1 MLKPEYFEDGY
12 DFHPVIREIISRIHT
27 EGPVD
32 GSSLET
38 LAFIKDLHPEM
49 LNGDE
54 ATLLSTMGLFYKT
67 GEPKNLFELVY
78 SLFSA
83 SIEEVLGEKYTPI
96 QSDAFVCIRENA
108 VFSFSA
114 PTSTGKSF
122 LFQQLIDGVD
132 GDAIIVV
139 PSRALLA
146 EYIGKIAGN
155 TGNDVLV
162 LPFIEIVN
170 TKHTRKRIFVITP
183 ERGNELFKY
192 IDQTNVQLFLFD
204 EAQLTEDG
212 IRGMKFDSFVRRVNR
227 RYPQIKKVFAHP
239 FIENPEA
246 QIVKNELGEGVAK
259 KYDQNTVGKLF
270 VTHKNG
276 RFFYFS
282 PYDMDHGEVAEYHGD
297 VVYDVIKRGGTC
309 LFYVSKS
316 SIYDGAIEREFEPYI
331 RLCREIRNPEAL
343 KLVDELNTYFG
354 TTSRKRSQLVEYMKR
369 GIVIH
374 HGSIPLKARFII
386 ENFVNMGFAK
396 LCFSTSTLIQ
406 GINMPFDLVWVHN
419 NRFSGNRNKAAL
431 DLKNLIGR
439 AGRMSVIKDKFDYGY
454 VVVEAGSLGSFKKR
468 FNEKPYISSISL
480 LDSNNEEYSPDFQD
494 EVDAIVNDTFNDTL
508 NLTQVQVE
516 RLVNSSN
523 EGCIEFILD
532 YLMPNGKPI
541 TAAAYYKIDDTERK
555 AIKNAFQ
562 QIYMSQLRRQ
572 TLTVA
577 EKSILSTAIPILLWK
592 IQGKSFAEIVSLRY
606 SFISKRDERRCL
618 RKQLRDGIIS
628 EEKYQRELE
637 SLTARFSCQA
647 QQLPNVKARSVT
659 LFKNESVMNLE
670 YDLVIYDTYDY
681 LDKVISLSLKD
692 PLCAAFRLYFEE
704 TGDVRA
710 KAFSNYI
717 AYGTDDEMEIWLQKY
732 GFEFEDIEW
741 LKPCIDSIS
750 EEEIV
755 FNDLIYNEIE
765 EEGKLEAV
773 KRYLNEG

>member
-1 MLKPEYFEDGY
+1 MLRPEYFEEGF
-12 DFHPVIREIISRIHT
+12 DFRPIIRDIINKIHT

-32 GSSLET
+32 GSSMET
-38 LAFIKDLHPEM
+38 LAFIKEQHPDM
-49 LNGDE
+49 LKGDE

-67 GEPKNLFELVY
+67 GEPKNLYELVY

-83 SIEEVLGEKYTPI
+83 SIEEVLGKKYTPI
-96 QSDAFVCIRENA
+96 QSDAYVCIRENA
-108 VFSFSA
+108 IFSFSA

-146 EYIGKIAGN
+146 EYIGKIASN

-183 ERGNELFKY
+183 ERGNELFKH
-192 IDQTNVQLFLFD
+192 IDRTNVQLFLFD

-227 RYPQIKKVFAHP
+227 KYPPIKKVFAHP
-239 FIENPEA
+239 FIENPGA
-246 QIVKNELGEGVAK
+246 QIVKNDLGDGVAK
-259 KYDQNTVGKLF
+259 KYEQNTVGKLF

-282 PYDMDHGEVAEYHGD
+282 PYDMEHGAMAKYHGD
-297 VVYDVIKRGGTC
+297 VVYDVIKRGGSC
-309 LFYVSKS
+309 LFYVSKT
-316 SIYDGAIEREFEPYI
+316 SIYDSAIEREFEPYI
-331 RLCREIRNPEAL
+331 SLCREIKNPEAL
-343 KLVDELNTYFG
+343 KLVDEMNTYFG

-386 ENFVNMGFAK
+386 EKFVNMGFAK

-419 NRFSGNRNKAAL
+419 NRFSGNPNKAAL

-439 AGRMSVIKDKFDYGY
+439 AGRMSKAKDKFDYGY
-454 VVVEAGSLGSFKKR
+454 VVIEAGSLGSFKKR
-468 FNEKPYISSISL
+468 FNEKSYISTISL
-480 LDSNNEEYSPDFQD
+480 LDSNNEEYSADYQD
-494 EVDAIVNDTFNDTL
+494 EVDAIVNDTFNDNL
-508 NLTQVQVE
+508 NLTQVQVY
-516 RLVNSSN
+516 RLVDSNN
-523 EGCIEFILD
+523 EGWIEFILD

-541 TAAAYYKIDDTERK
+541 TAAAYYKIDDAIRK
-555 AIKNAFQ
+555 QIKNAFQ
-562 QIYMSQLRRQ
+562 QIYVSQLRRRD
-572 TLTVA
+572 LTTA

-606 SFISKRDERRCL
+606 SFISRRDERRAL
-618 RKQLRDGIIS
+618 RKQLRDRVIS
-628 EEKYQRELE
+628 EEDFKRELLG
-637 SLTARFSCQA
+637 LTARYSCQA
-647 QQLPNVKARSVT
+647 QQLPNMKARSVT
-659 LFKNESVMNLE
+659 LFKNESVLNLE

-692 PLCAAFRLYFEE
+692 PLCAAFKLYFEE

-710 KAFSNYI
+710 NAFSNYI

-755 FNDLIYNEIE
+755 FNNHISTEIE
-765 EEGKLEAV
+765 DEEKYEVV
-773 KRYLNEG
+773 KRYLNE

>member
-1 MLKPEYFEDGY
+1 MLIPEYFEEGF
-12 DFHPVIREIISRIHT
+12 DFRPVIREIISKIHN
-27 EGPVD
+27 EGPID

-38 LAFIKDLHPEM
+38 LAFIKDQHSDM
-49 LNGDE
+49 LSGDE

-67 GEPKNLFELVY
+67 GEPKNLLELIY

-96 QSDAFVCIRENA
+96 QSDAFVCIRDNTI
-108 VFSFSA
+108 FTFSA
-114 PTSTGKSF
+114 PTSTGKSY

-146 EYIGKIAGN
+146 EYIGKITSN
-155 TGNDVLV
+155 TENDVLV

-192 IDQTNVQLFLFD
+192 INQTNVQLFLFD

-227 RYPQIKKVFAHP
+227 KYPYIKKVFAHP

-246 QIVKNELGEGVAK
+246 QIAKNNLGAGMAK
-259 KYDQNTVGKLF
+259 KYEQNTVGKLF
-270 VTHKNG
+270 VTHNNG
-276 RFFYFS
+276 RFCYFS
-282 PYDMDHGEVAEYHGD
+282 PYDMAHGEVAEYHGD
-297 VVYDVIKRGGTC
+297 VVYDIIKRGGSC
-309 LFYVSKS
+309 LFYVSKN
-316 SIYDGAIEREFEPYI
+316 SIYDRTFEDTFAPYI
-331 RLCREIRNPEAL
+331 RLCREITNPDAM
-343 KLVDELNTYFG
+343 KLIDELNDYFG
-354 TTSRKRSQLVEYMKR
+354 TNSLRRSQMVEYMKR

-386 ENFVNMGFAK
+386 EKFVNMGFAQ

-419 NRFSGNRNKAAL
+419 NRFTGSREKAAL

-439 AGRMSVIKDKFDYGY
+439 AGRMSKRKDYFDYGY
-454 VVVEAGSLGSFKKR
+454 VVVESRSLGSFKKR
-468 FNEKPYISSISL
+468 FSETPFISTISL
-480 LDSNNEEYSPDFQD
+480 LDANNKEYSTDYQD
-494 EVDAIVNDTFNDTL
+494 EVDAIVNDTFNDKL
-508 NLTQVQVE
+508 NLTQAQVD
-516 RLVNSSN
+516 RLSESDN
-523 EGCIEFILD
+523 GDCIELILD
-532 YLMPNGKPI
+532 YLMPNGRPI
-541 TAAAYYKIDDTERK
+541 TATAYYKIDNAVRTE
-555 AIKNAFQ
+555 IKKAFQ
-562 QIYMSQLRRQ
+562 QIYISQLRRQ
-572 TLTVA
+572 NLTRT

-606 SFISKRDERRCL
+606 SYISRRDERRLL
-618 RKQLRDGIIS
+618 RRRYRDGEIS
-628 EEKYQRELE
+628 EAEYTEQK
-637 SLTARFSCQA
+637 SKMIARDSCRA
-647 QQLPNVKARSVT
+647 EQLPNEKARYVS
-659 LFKNESVMNLE
+659 LFDNVNVMGLE

-692 PLCAAFRLYFEE
+692 PLCAAFKLYFEE

-710 KAFSNYI
+710 RSFSNYI
-717 AYGTDDEMEIWLQKY
+717 AYGTEDEMEIWLQKY

-741 LKPCIDSIS
+741 IKPCINRIS

-755 FNDLIYNEIE
+755 FNNLINKEIE
-765 EEGKLEAV
+765 DADKYEVV
-773 KRYLNEG
+773 KRYLN

>member
-1 MLKPEYFEDGY
+1 MLIPEYFEEGF
-12 DFHPVIREIISRIHT
+12 DFRPVIREIISKIHN
-27 EGPVD
+27 EGPID

-38 LAFIKDLHPEM
+38 LAFIKDQHPDM
-49 LNGDE
+49 LSGDE

-67 GEPKNLFELVY
+67 GEPKNLLELIY

-96 QSDAFVCIRENA
+96 QSDAFVCIRDNTI
-108 VFSFSA
+108 FTFSA
-114 PTSTGKSF
+114 PTSTGKSY

-146 EYIGKIAGN
+146 EYIGKITSN
-155 TGNDVLV
+155 TENDVLV

-192 IDQTNVQLFLFD
+192 INQTNVQLFLFD

-227 RYPQIKKVFAHP
+227 KYPYIKKVFAHP

-246 QIVKNELGEGVAK
+246 QIAKNNLGAGMAK
-259 KYDQNTVGKLF
+259 KYEQNTVGKLF
-270 VTHKNG
+270 VTHNNG
-276 RFFYFS
+276 RFCYFS
-282 PYDMDHGEVAEYHGD
+282 PYDMAHGEVAEYHGD
-297 VVYDVIKRGGTC
+297 VVYDIIKRGGAC
-309 LFYVSKS
+309 LFYVSKN
-316 SIYDGAIEREFEPYI
+316 SIYDRTFEDTFAPYI
-331 RLCREIRNPEAL
+331 RLCREITNPDAM
-343 KLVDELNTYFG
+343 KLIDELNEYFG
-354 TTSRKRSQLVEYMKR
+354 TNSLRRSQMVEYMKR

-386 ENFVNMGFAK
+386 EKFVNMGFAQ

-419 NRFSGNRNKAAL
+419 NRFTGSREKAAL

-439 AGRMSVIKDKFDYGY
+439 AGRMSKRKDYFDYGY
-454 VVVEAGSLGSFKKR
+454 VVVESRSLGSFKKR
-468 FNEKPYISSISL
+468 FSETPFISTISL
-480 LDSNNEEYSPDFQD
+480 LDANNKEYSTDYQD
-494 EVDAIVNDTFNDTL
+494 EVDAIVNDTFNDKL
-508 NLTQVQVE
+508 NLTQAQVD
-516 RLVNSSN
+516 RLSESDN
-523 EGCIEFILD
+523 GDCIELILD
-532 YLMPNGKPI
+532 YLMPNGRPI
-541 TAAAYYKIDDTERK
+541 TATAYYKIDNAVRTE
-555 AIKNAFQ
+555 IKKAFQ
-562 QIYMSQLRRQ
+562 QIYISQLRRQ
-572 TLTVA
+572 NLTRT

-606 SFISKRDERRCL
+606 SYISRRDERRLL
-618 RKQLRDGIIS
+618 RRRYRDGEIS
-628 EEKYQRELE
+628 EAEYTEQK
-637 SLTARFSCQA
+637 SKMIARDSCRA
-647 QQLPNVKARSVT
+647 EQLPNEKARYVS
-659 LFKNESVMNLE
+659 LFDNVNVMGLE

-692 PLCAAFRLYFEE
+692 PLCAAFKLYFEE

-710 KAFSNYI
+710 RSFSNYI
-717 AYGTDDEMEIWLQKY
+717 AYGTEDEMEIWLQKY

-741 LKPCIDSIS
+741 IKPCINRIS

-755 FNDLIYNEIE
+755 FNNLINKEIE
-765 EEGKLEAV
+765 DADKYEVV
-773 KRYLNEG
+773 KRYLN

>member
-1 MLKPEYFEDGY
+1 MLRPEYFLEGF
-12 DFHPVIREIISRIHT
+12 DFHPIISDIINKIHT

-38 LAFIKDLHPEM
+38 LAFIKDQHPEM
-49 LNGDE
+49 LNGVE
-54 ATLLSTMGLFYKT
+54 ATLLNIMGLFYKT
-67 GEPKNLFELVY
+67 DGPKNLIEMVY

-83 SIEEVLGEKYTPI
+83 SIEEMLGEKYTPI
-96 QSDAFVCIRENA
+96 QSDAFVSIRENDI
-108 VFSFSA
+108 FSFSA

-146 EYIGKIAGN
+146 EYIGKISNN
-155 TGNDVLV
+155 TAKDVLV

-183 ERGNELFKY
+183 ERGNELFRY

-227 RYPQIKKVFAHP
+227 KYPHVKKVFAHP

-246 QIVKNELGEGVAK
+246 QLVKNDLGSGIAK
-259 KYDQNTVGKLF
+259 KYNQNTVGKLF
-270 VTHKNG
+270 VTHRNG

-282 PYDMDHGEVAEYHGD
+282 PYDLELGEVADYHGD
-297 VVYDVIKRGGTC
+297 VAYDVIKRGGTC
-309 LFYVSKS
+309 LFYVSKA

-331 RLCREIRNPEAL
+331 RLCWEIKDPVAL

-354 TTSRKRSQLVEYMKR
+354 TSSKKRSQLVDYMKR

-386 ENFVNMGFAK
+386 EKFVNMGFAK
-396 LCFSTSTLIQ
+396 ICFSTSTLIQ

-439 AGRMSVIKDKFDYGY
+439 AGRMSTTKDCFDYGY
-454 VVVEAGSLGSFKKR
+454 VVVEAGSLDSFKKR
-468 FNEKPYISSISL
+468 FNETSSISTISL
-480 LDSNNEEYSPDFQD
+480 LDSDNKEYTTDYQD
-494 EVDAIVNDTFNDTL
+494 EVDAIINDTFNDAL
-508 NLTQVQVE
+508 NLTQAQVD
-516 RLVNSSN
+516 RLKDSN
-523 EGCIEFILD
+523 NGDWIKFILD
-532 YLMPNGKPI
+532 RLMPNGNPI
-541 TAAAYYKIDDTERK
+541 TASAYYKIDK
-555 AIKNAFQ
+555 AVRRDIKLAFQ
-562 QIYMSQLRRQ
+562 HIYISQMRRKSLK
-572 TLTVA
+572 TA

-606 SFISKRDERRCL
+606 SFISRRDERRAL
-618 RKQLRDGIIS
+618 GKKLNEKEIS
-628 EEKYQRELE
+628 EEYYQKELAGMAAKY
-637 SLTARFSCQA
+637 SCQA
-647 QQLPNVKARSVT
+647 QQFPNIKASHVS
-659 LFKNESVMNLE
+659 LFVNESVMDLK

-692 PLCAAFRLYFEE
+692 PLCAAFKLYFEE

-710 KAFSNYI
+710 NAFANYI

-750 EEEIV
+750 KEEIV
-755 FNDLIYNEIE
+755 FNDLINKEIE
-765 EEGKLEAV
+765 AEEKYEVV
-773 KRYLNEG
+773 KRYLN

>member
-1 MLKPEYFEDGY
+1 MLRPEYFEEGF
-12 DFHPVIREIISRIHT
+12 DFRPIIRDIINKIHT

-32 GSSLET
+32 GSSMET
-38 LAFIKDLHPEM
+38 LAFIKEQHPDM
-49 LNGDE
+49 LKGDE

-67 GEPKNLFELVY
+67 GEPKNLYELVY

-83 SIEEVLGEKYTPI
+83 SIEEVLGKKYTPI
-96 QSDAFVCIRENA
+96 QSDAYVCIRENA
-108 VFSFSA
+108 IFSFSA

-146 EYIGKIAGN
+146 EYIGKIASN

-183 ERGNELFKY
+183 ERGNELFKH
-192 IDQTNVQLFLFD
+192 IDRTNVQLFLFD

-227 RYPQIKKVFAHP
+227 KYPQIKKVFAHP
-239 FIENPEA
+239 FIENPGA
-246 QIVKNELGEGVAK
+246 QIVKNDLGDGVAK
-259 KYDQNTVGKLF
+259 KYEQNTVGKLF

-282 PYDMDHGEVAEYHGD
+282 PYDMEHGEMAEYHGD
-297 VVYDVIKRGGTC
+297 VVYDVIKRGGSC
-309 LFYVSKS
+309 LFYVSKT
-316 SIYDGAIEREFEPYI
+316 SIYDSAIEREFEPYI
-331 RLCREIRNPEAL
+331 RLCREIKNPEAL
-343 KLVDELNTYFG
+343 KLVDEMNAYFG
-354 TTSRKRSQLVEYMKR
+354 TTSKKRSQLVEYMKR

-386 ENFVNMGFAK
+386 EKFVNMGFAK

-419 NRFSGNRNKAAL
+419 NRFSGNPNKAAL

-439 AGRMSVIKDKFDYGY
+439 AGRMSKAKDKFDYGY
-454 VVVEAGSLGSFKKR
+454 VVIEAGSLGSFKKR
-468 FNEKPYISSISL
+468 FNEKSYISTISL
-480 LDSNNEEYSPDFQD
+480 LDSNNEEYSADYQD
-494 EVDAIVNDTFNDTL
+494 EVDAIVNDTFNDNL
-508 NLTQVQVE
+508 NLTQVQVD
-516 RLVNSSN
+516 RLVDSNN
-523 EGCIEFILD
+523 EGWIEFILD

-541 TAAAYYKIDDTERK
+541 TAATYYKIDDAIRK
-555 AIKNAFQ
+555 QIKNAFQ
-562 QIYMSQLRRQ
+562 QIYVSQLRRRD
-572 TLTVA
+572 LTTA

-606 SFISKRDERRCL
+606 SFISRRDERRAL
-618 RKQLRDGIIS
+618 RKQLRDGVIS
-628 EEKYQRELE
+628 EEDFKRELLG
-637 SLTARFSCQA
+637 LTARYSCQA
-647 QQLPNVKARSVT
+647 QQLPNMKARSVT
-659 LFKNESVMNLE
+659 LFKNESVLNLE

-692 PLCAAFRLYFEE
+692 PLCAAFKLYFEE

-710 KAFSNYI
+710 NAFSNYI

-732 GFEFEDIEW
+732 GFEFEYIEW

-755 FNDLIYNEIE
+755 FNNHISTEIE
-765 EEGKLEAV
+765 DEEKYEVV
-773 KRYLNEG
+773 KRYLNE

>member
-1 MLKPEYFEDGY
+1 MLRPEYFEEGF
-12 DFHPVIREIISRIHT
+12 DFRPIIRDIINKIHT

-32 GSSLET
+32 GSSMET
-38 LAFIKDLHPEM
+38 LAFIKEQHPDM
-49 LNGDE
+49 LKGDE

-67 GEPKNLFELVY
+67 GEPKNIYELVY

-83 SIEEVLGEKYTPI
+83 SIEEVLGKKYTPI
-96 QSDAFVCIRENA
+96 QSDAYVCIRENA
-108 VFSFSA
+108 IFSFSA

-146 EYIGKIAGN
+146 EYIGKIASN

-183 ERGNELFKY
+183 ERGNELFKH
-192 IDQTNVQLFLFD
+192 IDRTNVQLFLFD

-227 RYPQIKKVFAHP
+227 KYPQIKKVFAHL
-239 FIENPEA
+239 FIENPGA
-246 QIVKNELGEGVAK
+246 QIVKNDLGDGVAK
-259 KYDQNTVGKLF
+259 KYEQNTVGKLF

-282 PYDMDHGEVAEYHGD
+282 PYDMEHGEMAEYHGD
-297 VVYDVIKRGGTC
+297 VVYDVIKRGGSC
-309 LFYVSKS
+309 LFYVSKT
-316 SIYDGAIEREFEPYI
+316 SIYDSAIEREFEPYI
-331 RLCREIRNPEAL
+331 RLCREIKNPEAL
-343 KLVDELNTYFG
+343 KLVDEMNTYFG
-354 TTSRKRSQLVEYMKR
+354 TTSKKRSQLVEYMKR

-386 ENFVNMGFAK
+386 EKFVNMGFAK

-419 NRFSGNRNKAAL
+419 NRFSGNPNKAAL

-439 AGRMSVIKDKFDYGY
+439 AGRMSKAKDKFDYGY
-454 VVVEAGSLGSFKKR
+454 VVIEAGSLGSFKKR
-468 FNEKPYISSISL
+468 FNEKSYISTISL
-480 LDSNNEEYSPDFQD
+480 LDSNNEEYSADYQD
-494 EVDAIVNDTFNDTL
+494 EVDAIVNDTFNDNL
-508 NLTQVQVE
+508 NLTQVQVD
-516 RLVNSSN
+516 RLVDSNN
-523 EGCIEFILD
+523 EGWIEFILD

-541 TAAAYYKIDDTERK
+541 TAAAYYKIDDAIRK
-555 AIKNAFQ
+555 QIKNAFQ
-562 QIYMSQLRRQ
+562 QIYVSQLRQRD
-572 TLTVA
+572 LTTA

-606 SFISKRDERRCL
+606 SFISRRDERRAL
-618 RKQLRDGIIS
+618 RKQLRDGVIS
-628 EEKYQRELE
+628 EEDFKRELLG
-637 SLTARFSCQA
+637 LTARYSCQA
-647 QQLPNVKARSVT
+647 QQLPNMKARSVT
-659 LFKNESVMNLE
+659 LFKNESVLNLE

-692 PLCAAFRLYFEE
+692 PLCAAFKLYFEE

-710 KAFSNYI
+710 NAFSNYI

-755 FNDLIYNEIE
+755 FNNHISTEIE
-765 EEGKLEAV
+765 DEEKYEVV
-773 KRYLNEG
+773 KRYLNE

>member
-1 MLKPEYFEDGY
+1 MLRPEYFEERF
-12 DFHPVIREIISRIHT
+12 DFHPVIRDIISRIHT

-38 LAFIKDLHPEM
+38 LAFIKDQHPEM
-49 LNGDE
+49 LNCDE

-78 SLFSA
+78 SMFSS
-83 SIEEVLGEKYTPI
+83 SIEEVLGKKYTPI
-96 QSDAFVCIRENA
+96 QSDAYVNIRENS

-122 LFQQLIDGVD
+122 LFQQLIDGIE

-146 EYIGKIAGN
+146 EYIGKIASN

-246 QIVKNELGEGVAK
+246 QIVKNDLGEGVAK
-259 KYDQNTVGKLF
+259 NYKQNTVGKLF

-282 PYDMDHGEVAEYHGD
+282 PYDMEHEEVAEYHGD

-316 SIYDGAIEREFEPYI
+316 SIYDGNIEREFEPYI
-331 RLCREIRNPEAL
+331 RLCREIMNPEAL
-343 KLVDELNTYFG
+343 KLVEELNTYFG

-386 ENFVNMGFAK
+386 EKFVNIGFAK

-419 NRFSGNRNKAAL
+419 NRFSGSRNKAAL

-439 AGRMSVIKDKFDYGY
+439 AGRMSKTKDSFDYGY
-454 VVVEAGSLGSFKKR
+454 VVIEAGSLGSFKKR
-468 FNEKPYISSISL
+468 FNEKPYISTISL
-480 LDSNNEEYSPDFQD
+480 LDSNNEEYSADYQD
-494 EVDAIVNDTFNDTL
+494 EVDAIVNDTFNDNL
-508 NLTQVQVE
+508 NLTQVQVD
-516 RLVNSSN
+516 RLVNSDN
-523 EGCIEFILD
+523 GVWIEFILD

-541 TAAAYYKIDDTERK
+541 TASTYYRINDAVRK
-555 AIKNAFQ
+555 EIKYAFQ
-562 QIYMSQLRRQ
+562 QLYISQLRRHD
-572 TLTVA
+572 LTVA

-606 SFISKRDERRCL
+606 SFISRRDERRAL
-618 RKQLRDGIIS
+618 RKRFRD
-628 EEKYQRELE
+628 EEITEEEYHKELKG
-637 SLTARFSCQA
+637 LTARYSCQA
-647 QQLPNVKARSVT
+647 QQLPNMKAKSVT
-659 LFKNESVMNLE
+659 LFKNENVINLE

-692 PLCAAFRLYFEE
+692 PLCAAFKLYFEE

-710 KAFSNYI
+710 NAFANYI

-741 LKPCIDSIS
+741 LKPCIESIS

-755 FNDLIYNEIE
+755 FNDLINKEIE
-765 EEGKLEAV
+765 DEEKYEVV
-773 KRYLNEG
+773 KRYLN

>member
-1 MLKPEYFEDGY
+1 MLRPEYFKEGY
-12 DFHPVIREIISRIHT
+12 DFRPVIREIISKIHS

-38 LAFIKDLHPEM
+38 LAFIKDQHPEM

-54 ATLLSTMGLFYKT
+54 ATLLSAMGLFYKT
-67 GEPKNLFELVY
+67 GVPKNLFELVY
-78 SLFSA
+78 GLFSA

-96 QSDAFVCIRENA
+96 QSDAFVSIRDNA
-108 VFSFSA
+108 IFTFSA

-146 EYIGKIAGN
+146 EYIGKIAS
-155 TGNDVLV
+155 TAKNDVLV

-170 TKHTRKRIFVITP
+170 TKHTRKSIFVITP

-246 QIVKNELGEGVAK
+246 QIIKNNLGEGIAK
-259 KYDQNTVGKLF
+259 KYEQNTVGKLF

-276 RFFYFS
+276 RFCYFS

-297 VVYDVIKRGGTC
+297 VVYDIIKRGGSC
-309 LFYVSKS
+309 LFYVSKN
-316 SIYDGAIEREFEPYI
+316 SIYDRTFEDTFASYI
-331 RLCREIRNPEAL
+331 RLCREITNPEAL
-343 KLVDELNTYFG
+343 KLIDKLNEYFG
-354 TTSRKRSQLVEYMKR
+354 TNSLRKSQMVEYMKR

-386 ENFVNMGFAK
+386 EKFVNMGFAK

-419 NRFSGNRNKAAL
+419 NRFSGSRNKAAL

-439 AGRMSVIKDKFDYGY
+439 AGRMSKTKDNFDYGY
-454 VVVEAGSLGSFKKR
+454 VVIEAGSLGSFKTR
-468 FNEKPYISSISL
+468 FNETSSISTISL
-480 LDSNNEEYSPDFQD
+480 LDSNNKEYTTDYQD
-494 EVDAIVNDTFNDTL
+494 EVEAIVNDTFNDKL
-508 NLTQVQVE
+508 NLTQAQVN
-516 RLVNSSN
+516 RLMVSDNRDW
-523 EGCIEFILD
+523 IEFLLN
-532 YLMPNGKPI
+532 YLMPDGRPI
-541 TAAAYYKIDDTERK
+541 TASAYYKIDDAIRK
-555 AIKNAFQ
+555 DMKNAFQ
-562 QIYMSQLRRQ
+562 QIYISQLRRQ
-572 TLTVA
+572 DLTRA

-606 SFISKRDERRCL
+606 SYISRRDERRAL
-618 RKQLRDGIIS
+618 RRKYRDEEIS
-628 EEKYQRELE
+628 EAEYLKER
-637 SLTARFSCQA
+637 SKLTARNSCQA
-647 QQLPNVKARSVT
+647 VQLPNEKARFIS
-659 LFKNESVMNLE
+659 LFDKLDVMSLE

-692 PLCAAFRLYFEE
+692 PLCAAFKLYFED
-704 TGDVRA
+704 TGDIRA

-741 LKPCIDSIS
+741 LKPCIETIS
-750 EEEIV
+750 EQEIV
-755 FNDLIYNEIE
+755 FNNLINKEIE
-765 EEGKLEAV
+765 DEEKYEVV
-773 KRYLNEG
+773 KRYLNGK

>member
-1 MLKPEYFEDGY
+1 MLRPEFFEDGF
-12 DFHPVIREIISRIHT
+12 DFRPVIREIISRIHL

-38 LAFIKDLHPEM
+38 IAFIKDQHPDM

-67 GEPKNLFELVY
+67 GDPKNLFEMVY
-78 SLFSA
+78 SLLSS
-83 SIEEVLGEKYTPI
+83 SIEEALGDKYTPI
-96 QSDAFVCIRENA
+96 QSDAYVCIRDND

-114 PTSTGKSF
+114 PTSTGKSY
-122 LFQQLIDGVD
+122 LFQQLIDGID

-146 EYIGKIAGN
+146 EYIAKIASN

-192 IDQTNVQLFLFD
+192 IDRTNVKLFLFD

-227 RYPQIKKVFAHP
+227 KYPQIKKVFAHP

-246 QIVKNELGEGVAK
+246 QLLKNDLRTGLAK

-282 PYDMDHGEVAEYHGD
+282 PYDTEHGEVAEYRGD
-297 VVYDVIKRGGTC
+297 VVYDIIKKGGSC
-309 LFYVSKS
+309 LFYVSKT
-316 SIYDGAIEREFEPYI
+316 SIYDRTFEDIFDPYI
-331 RLCREIRNPEAL
+331 RLCRETTNPEAL
-343 KLVDELNTYFG
+343 KLIDELNDYFG
-354 TTSRKRSQLVEYMKR
+354 TNTLRKSQMVEYMKR

-386 ENFVNMGFAK
+386 EKFVNQGFAR

-419 NRFSGNRNKAAL
+419 NRFTGGRNKAAL

-439 AGRMSVIKDKFDYGY
+439 AGRMSKTKDCFDYGY
-454 VVVEAGSLGSFKKR
+454 VVVESGSLGSFKNR
-468 FNEKPYISSISL
+468 FNESSLISTVSL
-480 LDSNNEEYSPDFQD
+480 LDSNNKAYSADYQD
-494 EVDAIVNDTFNDTL
+494 EVEAIANDTFNDSL
-508 NLTQVQVE
+508 NLTQVQVD
-516 RLVNSSN
+516 RLTESDNGDS
-523 EGCIEFILD
+523 IELILD

-541 TAAAYYKIDDTERK
+541 SATSYYKIDNAVRTE
-555 AIKNAFQ
+555 IKKAFQ
-562 QIYMSQLRRQ
+562 QIFISQLRRQ
-572 TLTVA
+572 NLTRA
-577 EKSILSTAIPILLWK
+577 EKSILSTSIPILLWK

-606 SFISKRDERRCL
+606 SYVSRRDERRLL
-618 RKQLRDGIIS
+618 RRRYREGEIS
-628 EEKYQRELE
+628 EIEYAEGKSRLM
-637 SLTARFSCQA
+637 ARDSCRA
-647 QQLPNVKARSVT
+647 EQLPNEKARYVS
-659 LFKNESVMNLE
+659 LFNQVNVIGLE

-692 PLCAAFRLYFEE
+692 PLCAAFKLYFEE
-704 TGDVRA
+704 TGDIRA
-710 KAFSNYI
+710 RAFSNYI
-717 AYGTDDEMEIWLQKY
+717 AYGTDDETEIWLQKY

-741 LKPCIDSIS
+741 IKPCVDKIND
-750 EEEIV
+750 EEIV
-755 FNDLIYNEIE
+755 FNNLIDKEIE
-765 EEGKLEAV
+765 VDEKYEVV
-773 KRYLNEG
+773 KRYLHQV